1 MLPFYTV
8 STGMMKLAL
17 VSLTCWRVNG
27 KENVPRNGP
36 LIVVSNHLSMVDPPL
51 LSASVPRRIVFM
63 AKGELFYSWGR
74 GFVRAFGAFPVHRG
88 TLDREAIR
96 QAMRVLENGQVLGM
110 FPEGGRN
117 RSHVLEEAEPG
128 AALIALRSG
137 APILPV
143 GISGTENVKGPG
155 LIFRRPRI
163 TVTIGQPFYLSES
176 KERPTRDRWVEATDI
191 IMSHIAEALPSQY
204 RGIYGERPRG
214 IADGN

>member
-8 STGMMKLAL
+8 STEMMKLAL

-51 LSASVPRRIVFM
+51 LSASIPRRIVFM
-63 AKGELFYSWGR
+63 SKEELFRSWGR
-74 GFVRAFGAFPVHRG
+74 VFVRAFGAFPVHRG

-96 QAMRVLENGQVLGM
+96 QAMRVLNNGQVLGI

-117 RSHVLEEAEPG
+117 KSHALEKAELG

-143 GISGTENVKGPG
+143 GISGTENVKGPRM
-155 LIFRRPRI
+155 IFRQPRI
-163 TVTIGQPFYLSES
+163 TVTIGQPFYLSEN
-176 KERPTRDRWVEATDI
+176 KERPTRERLVEATDV
-191 IMSHIAEALPSQY
+191 IMRRIAEVLPSHY
-204 RGIYGERPRG
+204 RGIYGERLRG
-214 IADGN
+214 VADGN